1 MIITGNIKNNIDN
14 TVTYGTATIP
24 ASPGAYL
31 FAGASLSVA
40 PSPPYLNITVSVSEK
55 SIAFVN
61 VPQPVA
67 GKPVD
72 LDANMDG
79 IVVDLKLTA
88 E

>member
-24 ASPGAYL
+24 PTPGTYL
-31 FAGASLSVA
+31 FAGASVEVA
-40 PSPPYLNITVSVSEK
+40 TAPPFLNITVTASDK

-61 VPQPVA
+61 VPQPVT